1 MKLNFALISV
11 IFLAFGVAV
20 YGFAYQSGH
29 AAGLSEGTAFRTAV
43 ASDPARQGVGGFGG
57 NAGANGQ
64 ATNGGVTN
72 AAGGNNAQRG
82 LARLLAGYNG
92 TVEKVDGNTLT
103 VTITRGQQTQ
113 SVKVTVPADATVE
126 QFTAGS
132 LSDVKPGAR
141 VLIGSDNAQ
150 GGFGGQGQAQQPLPA
165 ELTARS
171 LTIIPATFGQ

>member
-1 MKLNFALISV
+1 MKLNIVLIGV

-29 AAGLSEGTAFRTAV
+29 TAGLSEGTAFRAAV
-43 ASDPARQGVGGFGG
+43 TSDPARQGAGGFGG
-57 NAGANGQ
+57 AGANGQ
-64 ATNGGVTN
+64 APAGGVFTT
-72 AAGGNNAQRG
+72 GGNSAQRG

-113 SVKVTVPADATVE
+113 SVKVTVAPDAPVE
-126 QFTAGS
+126 QFAAGA
-132 LSDVKPGAR
+132 LSDIKPGSH
-141 VLIGSDNAQ
+141 VLIGSDNPQ
-150 GGFGGQGQAQQPLPA
+150 GGFGGQGQAQQPLPT